1 MINELAI
8 TNQLIKVL
16 QEHLNEYLIE
26 AFQITKDQVVM
37 GAPDVDK
44 APFPVT
50 IYVEPD
56 YSQIDG
62 STTCSD
68 SIDFRLTV
76 WVICK
81 RDTQM
86 NLMEKQFVY
95 YNSIYYLLR
104 NNTTLDGFIPE
115 TKVIDADFDLAVE
128 ANPNVRGSDIQISI
142 SFEKDF

>member
-1 MINELAI
+1 MKNELDV
-8 TNQLIKVL
+8 TNQLINVI
-16 QEHLNEYLIE
+16 QTHLNEYLIE
-26 AFQITKDQVVM
+26 KYLISKDQVVM

-50 IYVEPD
+50 IYVEPT
-56 YSQIDG
+56 YSQIEE

-68 SIDFRLTV
+68 SIDFRITI
-76 WVICK
+76 WVLCK

-104 NNTTLDGFIPE
+104 NNTSLDGFIPE

>member
-1 MINELAI
+1 MINELGV
-8 TNQLIKVL
+8 TNQLISVL
-16 QEHLNEYLIE
+16 QNHLNEYLTKD
-26 AFQITKDQVVM
+26 FQIDKNQVVM

-44 APFPVT
+44 APYPVT
-50 IYVEPD
+50 IYVEPT
-56 YSQIDG
+56 YSQIDE

-68 SIDFRLTV
+68 SIDFRLTI
-76 WVICK
+76 WVLCK

-86 NLMEKQFVY
+86 NLMEKQFLY

-104 NNTTLDGFIPE
+104 NNTTLDGYIDE

-128 ANPNVRGSDIQISI
+128 ANPNVRGSDIQLSI

>member
-1 MINELAI
+1 MINELDV
-8 TNQLIKVL
+8 TNQLIKVI
-16 QEHLNEYLIE
+16 QNHLNEYLIE
-26 AFQITKDQVVM
+26 KYQISKGQVVM

-50 IYVEPD
+50 IYVEPT
-56 YSQIDG
+56 YSQIEE

-68 SIDFRLTV
+68 SIDFRLTI
-76 WVICK
+76 WVLCK

-104 NNTTLDGFIPE
+104 NNTSLDGFIDE

-128 ANPNVRGSDIQISI
+128 ANPNVRGSDIQVSI

>member
-1 MINELAI
+1 MINELDV
-8 TNQLIKVL
+8 TNQLINVI
-16 QEHLNEYLIE
+16 QTHLNEYLIE
-26 AFQITKDQVVM
+26 KYRISKDQVVM

-50 IYVEPD
+50 IYVEPT
-56 YSQIDG
+56 YSQIEE

-68 SIDFRLTV
+68 SIDFRLTI
-76 WVICK
+76 WVLCK

-104 NNTTLDGFIPE
+104 NNTSLDGFIDE

-128 ANPNVRGSDIQISI
+128 ANPNVRGSDIQVSI